1 MKLKNMKLEELE
13 LLSYSDLT
21 YRILKEENKNMNTPT
36 IFHKICDLLGYS
48 EEDYASKIGDYYT
61 SLNNDKRFVML
72 DNGEWDVRDNHA
84 VEISLDEEDDEEMSS
99 DGEEEIDEENNEIEE
114 DTDEENIDSV
124 IDDDDLDDDDD
135 DLEDLA
141 VLDEDELEE
150 TE

>member
-21 YRILKEENKNMNTPT
+21 YKILKEENKTMNTST

-48 EEDYASKIGDYYT
+48 EEDFSEKIGDYYT

-72 DNGEWDVRDNHA
+72 DSGEWDVRDNHA
-84 VEISLDEEDDEEMSS
+84 IELSLEEEDDEEEVS
-99 DGEEEIDEENNEIEE
+99 DEEEIDEENDEI
-114 DTDEENIDSV
+114 DEESEDENIESSL
-124 IDDDDLDDDDD
+124 DDDDLDDDDD